1 MKSLSNPGLKHEI
14 GIVNKLKEN
23 ITLAEVTN
31 MINLG
36 DIKGTPVNVL
46 GLDPVEV
53 KERSSKSGVSDM
65 GKQSNLRF

>member
-1 MKSLSNPGLKHEI
+1 M
-14 GIVNKLKEN
+14 
-23 ITLAEVTN
+23 AEVTN